1 MVAKKRISFLI
12 SFLLA
17 ASVLGGCAKS
27 TETSSQKSPKDNKV
41 IKIGITQIVEHP
53 ALDAA
58 RKGFIDALKYKG
70 YEDGKNIKID
80 YQNAQG
86 DMPTTQSIAKNFVS
100 QKEDLIVAIATPSAQ
115 AAFNATKNI
124 PIVITAVTDPV
135 KAGLAKS
142 LENSG
147 TNVTGTS
154 DNVPIE
160 KQFELLKKLVPN
172 AKKVGILYNTS
183 ESNSEIQV
191 EAAKKVAPSF
201 GIEIVT
207 AGLTNVNEVTQALNS
222 LVGKVD
228 VLYIPT
234 DNVVVSSMPIIA
246 NECFKKNIPIIG
258 SERGQVTQGALATT
272 GIDYTKLGYQTGLQA
287 AQIIEGKKPSEL
299 PITTLKEM
307 QLVVNEDAAK
317 KLNIKIP
324 DDIISKAEKVKGGV
338 N

>member
-1 MVAKKRISFLI
+1 MVAKKKISFLI

-27 TETSSQKSPKDNKV
+27 AETSSQKSLKDSKV

-58 RKGFIDALKYKG
+58 RKGFIEALKSKG

-100 QKEDLIVAIATPSAQ
+100 QKEDLILAISTPSAQ
-115 AAFNATKNI
+115 AAFNATKDI
-124 PIVITAVTDPV
+124 PILITAVTDPV

-142 LENSG
+142 AEKSG

-154 DNVPIE
+154 DNFPIGN
-160 KQFELLKKLVPN
+160 QFELLKKLIPN

-183 ESNSEIQV
+183 ESNSEVQV
-191 EAAKKVAPSF
+191 EEAKKAAPSF
-201 GIEIVT
+201 GLEIVT
-207 AGLTNVNEVTQALNS
+207 AGLTNVNEVPQALSS
-222 LVGKVD
+222 LIGKVD

-234 DNVVVSSMPIIA
+234 DNVVASSMTIIA

-258 SERGQVTQGALATT
+258 SERAHVTQGALATS
-272 GIDYTKLGYQTGLQA
+272 GVDFNKLGYETGLQA
-287 AQIIEGKKPSEL
+287 VQIIEGKKPSDIAIAAPKNMEL
-299 PITTLKEM
+299 L
-307 QLVVNEDAAK
+307 VNEDAAK

-324 DDIISKAEKVKGGV
+324 DDINSKAEKIKGGV
-338 N
+338 K